1 MRWRLLSRAAKSR
14 RISSRNLRWRAVVS
28 SASAFEGV
36 RDVFSGGGEGRWCGV
51 GLRREELLRR
61 RWETRWKGRSSTAR
75 VRVKWRASGGL
86 LVGI

>member
-14 RISSRNLRWRAVVS
+14 RISSRNFWYLVVS
-28 SASAFEGV
+28 SLAFLSVLASL
-36 RDVFSGGGEGRWCGV
+36 SGGGEGRWCGV

-61 RWETRWKGRSSTAR
+61 RWETRWNGRSSTAR

>member
-28 SASAFEGV
+28 SFWPFEGGLV
-36 RDVFSGGGEGRWCGV
+36 EVSGGGEGRWCGV
-51 GLRREELLRR
+51 GLRREVLLRR

-75 VRVKWRASGGL
+75 VRVEWRASGGC
-86 LVGI
+86 